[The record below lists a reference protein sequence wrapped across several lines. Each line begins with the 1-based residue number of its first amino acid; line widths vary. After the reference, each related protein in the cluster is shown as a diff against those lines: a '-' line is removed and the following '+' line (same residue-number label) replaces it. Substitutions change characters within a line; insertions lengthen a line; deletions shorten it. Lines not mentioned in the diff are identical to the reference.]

1 MGKNENYDRFICLA
15 SKFTADEDWSHEIKR
30 HLSRGR
36 KAMRKLD
43 SILKSK
49 DISLPTN
56 VCIVKAMAFPIVMYG
71 CENWTI
77 IQAECQ
83 RTESRVWL
91 FVTPWTAACQAS
103 LSSTFP
109 QSLLKFKSFESMMFS
124 SHLILCTP
132 FSFCLQSFPASGSFP
147 KSQLF
152 ISGGQL
158 ALQFQLQ
165 SYRWIFRW
173 FLLGLTG
180 LISKS
185 PGDSQVSSPAPQF
198 KSISSSLW
206 SNSHPYKT
214 TG

>member
-1 MGKNENYDRFICLA
+1 MSSSLWPHGLQHVRPLCP
-15 SKFTADEDWSHEIKR
+15 S
-30 HLSRGR
+30 LSP
-36 KAMRKLD
+36 AVCSSSCPL
-43 SILKSK
+43 SQWC
-49 DISLPTN
+49 LPT
-56 VCIVKAMAFPIVMYG
+56 I
-71 CENWTI
+71 
-77 IQAECQ
+77 
-83 RTESRVWL
+83 
-91 FVTPWTAACQAS
+91 
-103 LSSTFP
+103 LSSV
-109 QSLLKFKSFESMMFS
+109 
-124 SHLILCTP
+124 IP
-132 FSFCLQSFPASGSFP
+132 FSCLQYFPASGSFP

-165 SYRWIFRW
+165 SFQWIFRW

-214 TG
+214 TGKTIVLTIWTFVGKVMSLLFNILSRFVIAFLPREKHLLISRL

>member
-1 MGKNENYDRFICLA
+1 MLVAVKIRAGSWEMLL
-15 SKFTADEDWSHEIKR
+15 
-30 HLSRGR
+30 LS
-36 KAMRKLD
+36 
-43 SILKSK
+43 
-49 DISLPTN
+49 
-56 VCIVKAMAFPIVMYG
+56 C
-71 CENWTI
+71 
-77 IQAECQ
+77 
-83 RTESRVWL
+83 VWL

-124 SHLILCTP
+124 NPLILCTP

-165 SYRWIFRW
+165 SFQWIFRW

-185 PGDSQVSSPAPQF
+185 PGDFQVSSPAPQF

-214 TG
+214 TGKTIVLTIWTFVGKVMSLLFNILSRFVIAFLPREKHLLISRR